1 MGSVS
6 VTKDENISRSG
17 NRKIFLDT
25 MLKVNNDS
33 RHTVPNKNLIDD
45 GKLQNQ
51 QEKDKVM
58 NDEDIMIKL
67 QVEKKQKEVE
77 EIINRKKNEEHLKR
91 LKFEENRITEEN
103 EKR

>member
-1 MGSVS
+1 MGESDFNLNKENAEITDWEKAAMQVSETSQAIPVTVDEALTDDEEDIQSVA

-33 RHTVPNKNLIDD
+33 RHTVPNKNLIND

-58 NDEDIMIKL
+58 
-67 QVEKKQKEVE
+67 
-77 EIINRKKNEEHLKR
+77 
-91 LKFEENRITEEN
+91 
-103 EKR
+103 